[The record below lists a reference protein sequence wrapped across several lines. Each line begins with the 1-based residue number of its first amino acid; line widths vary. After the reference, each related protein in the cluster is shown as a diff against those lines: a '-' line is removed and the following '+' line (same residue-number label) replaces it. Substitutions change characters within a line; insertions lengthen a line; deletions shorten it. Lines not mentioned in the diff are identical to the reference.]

1 MKPRFPKM
9 DKDVRN
15 SIVLSMYMSVETLLR
30 EPCAAAANQ
39 ASRLMAIMTTAIDA
53 ESSTPIAKRTDPASL
68 AVVAACNALTSIDHR
83 HDRTGKWGMTGDE
96 AKALR
101 SAMARFD
108 EAMLNVPWPVYKAAQ
123 EFVDEELRKAAL
135 GGSKFVRQINH

>member
-1 MKPRFPKM
+1 MRPRGFPKM

-15 SIVLSMYMSVETLLR
+15 GIVLSMYMSVESLLL
-30 EPCAAAANQ
+30 EPSSKAANE

-53 ESSTPIAKRTDPASL
+53 QSSTPIAKRSDPASL
-68 AVVAACNALTSIDHR
+68 AVVAACNSLASIEQR
-83 HDRTGKWGMTGDE
+83 HDRTGKWGMTGEE

-108 EAMLNVPWPVYKAAQ
+108 EAMLDIAWPTYKAAQ
-123 EFVDEELRKAAL
+123 EFVDEELGKAER
-135 GGSKFVRQINH
+135 GESRFVEKV